1 MESRKKGGTG
11 YLTWSDSM
19 DKALLDVF
27 VERYNKGD
35 RAQNGWKPRVYI
47 AAVKNVREKCEM
59 EITMENIISRSKT
72 FDKYHAII
80 SKMLSQSG
88 FGWDWDNN
96 KISVDSDDVWNTY
109 VHANKDATSYRH
121 KTIKFWDMI
130 SLVYSKDRANGAGA
144 RTAAESAAEMAA
156 ENGNNSKDTDATSS
170 TQVDGDRKKKRY
182 RSDDSIASML
192 GEKLDNFTAAFQ
204 ADVCEPP
211 PKPASPEEILAAL
224 DAIPGLGEDDVLAA
238 YEILV
243 SNDHKFK
250 SLQALPGGM
259 KKKWILKQ
267 VNPK

>member
-1 MESRKKGGTG
+1 MESGKKGGRG

-27 VERYNKGD
+27 VEHYNKGD
-35 RAQNGWKPRVYI
+35 GAQNGWKPHVYT

-59 EITMENIISRSKT
+59 EITKENIISRNKT
-72 FDKYHAII
+72 FDN
-80 SKMLSQSG
+80 G
-88 FGWDWDNN
+88 FGWDRDNN
-96 KISVDSDDVWNTY
+96 KISVDSEDVWNTY
-109 VHANKDATSYRH
+109 VQANKDATSYRH

-130 SLVYSKDRANGAGA
+130 SLVYLKDRANGAGA
-144 RTAAESAAEMAA
+144 RTAAESVVEMAA

-192 GEKLDNFTAAFQ
+192 GEKPDNFTAVFQ

-211 PKPASPEEILAAL
+211 PKPASPEEIIAAL

-238 YEILV
+238 YDILV
-243 SNDHKFK
+243 SNDLKFK
-250 SLQALPGGM
+250 SLQALPDRV
-259 KKKWILKQ
+259 KKKWFLKQ
-267 VNPK
+267 VNP